1 MKLSKFQNIQII
13 NAFKHV
19 IESYGWNIGRLLDD
33 LVIQHGNFHF
43 VINSADELVK
53 VIDMFSCIPPQKS
66 RDLWHDKAK
75 EQLTNIERA
84 KALLA
89 DYKNTVVC
97 EYRFK
102 TSPMSAYQEKV
113 KMLKHG

>member
-53 VIDMFSCIPPQKS
+53 VIDMFSCIPAQKT
-66 RDLWHDKAK
+66 RDEWHEKAK
-75 EQLTNIERA
+75 KQLKSVENA
-84 KALLA
+84 KRLLA
-89 DYKNTVVC
+89 D
-97 EYRFK
+97 FK
-102 TSPMSAYQEKV
+102 SPIACKYDHMGDIMADNHSERLMAK
-113 KMLKHG
+113 

>member
-43 VINSADELVK
+43 VINSADELVQ
-53 VIDMFSCIPPQKS
+53 VIDMFSCIPAQKT
-66 RDLWHDKAK
+66 RDEWHEKAK
-75 EQLTNIERA
+75 KQLKSVENA
-84 KALLA
+84 KRLLA
-89 DYKNTVVC
+89 D
-97 EYRFK
+97 FK
-102 TSPMSAYQEKV
+102 SPIACKYDHIGDIMVDHSKRLMAK
-113 KMLKHG
+113 